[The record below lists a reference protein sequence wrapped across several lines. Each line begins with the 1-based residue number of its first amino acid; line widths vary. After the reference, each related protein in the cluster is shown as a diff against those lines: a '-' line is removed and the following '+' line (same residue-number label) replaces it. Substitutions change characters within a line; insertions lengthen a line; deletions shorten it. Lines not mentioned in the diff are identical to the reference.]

1 VYRNNAQLVA
11 AASSYDTA
19 DQHDLRRH
27 ERQLRRNN
35 GSPVQAASSAAFNG
49 TRVALGFAGN
59 STFRSPPGSY
69 VAEWWFFASALS
81 AADRDELY
89 ADEKAFFGLP

>member
-1 VYRNNAQLVA
+1 
-11 AASSYDTA
+11 
-19 DQHDLRRH
+19 
-27 ERQLRRNN
+27 
-35 GSPVQAASSAAFNG
+35 
-49 TRVALGFAGN
+49 
-59 STFRSPPGSY
+59 